1 MIKIITPNFE
11 IIKPVVDFIINMEDY
26 FIEDKLVAA
35 AYQELFKDNLG
46 QLLIYSAINF
56 EQHSKYVKDKDC
68 LYYNLIRDPFII
80 MVLRA
85 KAKFVEVD

>member
-11 IIKPVVDFIINMEDY
+11 IIKPIEDFIINKEDY

-46 QLLIYSAINF
+46 QLVKYSAFNF
-56 EQHSKYVKDKDC
+56 EPH
-68 LYYNLIRDPFII
+68 
-80 MVLRA
+80 
-85 KAKFVEVD
+85 